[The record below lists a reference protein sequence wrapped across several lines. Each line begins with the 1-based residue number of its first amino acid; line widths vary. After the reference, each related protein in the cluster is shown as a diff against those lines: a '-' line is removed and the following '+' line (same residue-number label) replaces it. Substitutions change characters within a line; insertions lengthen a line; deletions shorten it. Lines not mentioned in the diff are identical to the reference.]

1 MARMIPPRA
10 DPQCVSLGEHEI
22 FQRLKDDPATRD
34 WIVLHSLDIAQ
45 HARQVAGEVD
55 FVIIVPNKGV
65 VCLEVKA
72 CSMLRRAEG
81 AWYYGRD
88 PKPDYRGPFRQAS
101 ESLHSIREKVLERRP
116 DLARVVFW
124 SAVIFPYVDFTAQSN
139 EWHCWQVID
148 RRGFRSQPLSRLIE
162 RVIDNA
168 RLHLQTCQTATW
180 FWMESKE
187 PYLEQCSFIADVLR
201 PDFELYE
208 TVKARLDRLN
218 IELKRYTEEQLV
230 ALDAMENNPRVS
242 FVGPAGTGKT
252 FLAIEA
258 ARRSAGSGRNV
269 LFICYNRLLGAWLES
284 QTKDLKGVTTRTI
297 HKHMLAVTGT
307 VVDPEV
313 DDGYWN
319 TELPIAATDS
329 LLGHEGAMF
338 VYDELIVDE
347 AQDVLLP
354 LTLDFLDLS
363 LKGGLAAGRW
373 RLFGDFH
380 NQQLYACGLSLEAV
394 LRQRT
399 GERGPIYNLG
409 VNCRNTP
416 RVAALANLVA
426 NLQPG
431 YIKVLRPDD
440 GVDPD
445 IKYYGGANEQ
455 EAMLISILEG
465 LYAEGYT
472 GNDISILSPKA
483 AGCCS
488 CQIKSLPW
496 NKRVK
501 SVTAREG
508 GCVGYCTIQAFKGLE
523 SSVVIT
529 TDIERLVSTYDVELF
544 YVAATRA
551 TQRLIVLAHSSVRK
565 DMLDVISKRRV

>member
-1 MARMIPPRA
+1 VARMIPPRV
-10 DPQCVSLGEHEI
+10 DPQCASPGEHEI
-22 FQRLKDDPATRD
+22 FQRLRDDPATRD

-45 HARQVAGEVD
+45 HARQVSGEVD

-101 ESLHSIREKVLERRP
+101 ESLHSIRKKVLERRR
-116 DLARVVFW
+116 DLARIVFW
-124 SAVIFPYVDFTAQSN
+124 SAVVFPYVDFTAQSN

-162 RVIDNA
+162 RVIDDA
-168 RLHLQTCQTATW
+168 RLHLQTCHTATW
-180 FWMESKE
+180 FWIEAKE
-187 PYLEQCSFIADVLR
+187 PYLEQCSLIADVLR

-208 TVKARLDRLN
+208 PVKARIDRLN

-284 QTKDLKGVTTRTI
+284 QTIDLRGVTTRTI
-297 HKHMLAVTGT
+297 HKHMLAMTGT
-307 VVDPEV
+307 VVGPEV
-313 DDGYWN
+313 DDDYWN
-319 TELPIAATDS
+319 TELPIAATDA
-329 LLGHEGAMF
+329 LLGHEGDMF

-354 LTLDFLDLS
+354 LNLDFLDLS

-380 NQQLYACGLSLEAV
+380 NQQLYACGLSLEAF
-394 LRQRT
+394 LLQRT
-399 GERGPIYNLG
+399 GEREPTYNLG

-431 YIKVLRPDD
+431 YTKVLRPDD
-440 GVDPD
+440 GVEPD
-445 IKYYGGANEQ
+445 IKYYGGASEQ
-455 EAMLISILEG
+455 EAMLISILG
-465 LYAEGYT
+465 CLYAEGYT
-472 GNDISILSPKA
+472 GKDITILSPRASDCCAGKIKA
-483 AGCCS
+483 
-488 CQIKSLPW
+488 LPW
-496 NKRVK
+496 TQRIKFL
-501 SVTAREG
+501 ADREG
-508 GCVGYCTIQAFKGLE
+508 GYVGYCTIQAFKGLE
-523 SSVVIT
+523 SNVVII
-529 TDIERLVSTYDVELF
+529 TDIERLVSTFDVELF
-544 YVAATRA
+544 YVAVTRA
-551 TQRLIVLAHSSVRK
+551 TQRLIVLAHNSVCK
-565 DMLDVISKRRV
+565 DLLDVIAKRRV